1 MVSEKYSDNDYFIKA
16 RIYKKFGVLEQMKI
30 IKVVAA
36 ILQKEDKILIAR
48 KKEGKPLEGY
58 FEFPGGKIEK
68 GETTEESLIR
78 ELMEEMNIK
87 IAVKE
92 YIGESIYD
100 YGNDKV
106 ISLLGY
112 TAEIIDW
119 EIKLSDH
126 DRYEWVTLEQINNYK
141 IAPAD
146 IPLIDKLK

>member
-1 MVSEKYSDNDYFIKA
+1 
-16 RIYKKFGVLEQMKI
+16 MKI

-48 KKEGKPLEGY
+48 KKQGKPLAGY
-58 FEFPGGKIEK
+58 FEFPGGKIEE
-68 GETTEESLIR
+68 GETPEESLIR

-92 YIGESIYD
+92 YIGESVYD
-100 YGNDKV
+100 YGNNKV

-112 TAEIIDW
+112 TAEIIDG

-146 IPLIDKLK
+146 IPLIYKLK

>member
-1 MVSEKYSDNDYFIKA
+1 
-16 RIYKKFGVLEQMKI
+16 MKI

-48 KKEGKPLEGY
+48 KKQGKPLAGY
-58 FEFPGGKIEK
+58 FEFPGGKIEE
-68 GETTEESLIR
+68 GETPEESLIR

-112 TAEIIDW
+112 TAEIIDG

-126 DRYEWVTLEQINNYK
+126 DIYEWVTLEQINNYK

-146 IPLIDKLK
+146 IPLIDKLR

>member
-1 MVSEKYSDNDYFIKA
+1 
-16 RIYKKFGVLEQMKI
+16 MKI

-48 KKEGKPLEGY
+48 KKEGKPLAGY

-68 GETTEESLIR
+68 GETPEESLAR

-87 IAVKE
+87 IDVKE
-92 YIGESIYD
+92 YVGESIYD
-100 YGNDKV
+100 YGNGKV

-112 TAEIIDW
+112 ISEIIDG

-126 DRYEWVTLEQINNYK
+126 DRYEWVTLEEINNYK

-146 IPLIDKLK
+146 IPLIEKLK

>member
-1 MVSEKYSDNDYFIKA
+1 MYLLHQSNLIIKA

-48 KKEGKPLEGY
+48 KKQGKPLAGY
-58 FEFPGGKIEK
+58 FEFPGGKIEE
-68 GETTEESLIR
+68 GETPEESLIR

-112 TAEIIDW
+112 TAEIIDG

-146 IPLIDKLK
+146 IPLINKLK

>member
-1 MVSEKYSDNDYFIKA
+1 
-16 RIYKKFGVLEQMKI
+16 MKI

-48 KKEGKPLEGY
+48 KKEGKPLAGY

-68 GETTEESLIR
+68 GETPEESLAR

-87 IAVKE
+87 IDVKE
-92 YIGESIYD
+92 YVGESIYD
-100 YGNDKV
+100 YGNGIV

-112 TAEIIDW
+112 ISEIIDG

-126 DRYEWVTLEQINNYK
+126 DRYEWVTLEEINNYK

-146 IPLIDKLK
+146 IPLIDKLR

>member
-1 MVSEKYSDNDYFIKA
+1 
-16 RIYKKFGVLEQMKI
+16 MKI
-30 IKVVAA
+30 IKVEAA
-36 ILQKEDKILIAR
+36 ILQNEDKILIAS
-48 KKEGKPLEGY
+48 KKQGKPLAGY
-58 FEFPGGKIEK
+58 FVFPGGKIEE
-68 GETTEESLIR
+68 GETPEESLIR

-112 TAEIIDW
+112 TAEIIDG

-126 DRYEWVTLEQINNYK
+126 DKYEWGTLEQINNYK

-146 IPLIDKLK
+146 IPLINKLK

>member
-1 MVSEKYSDNDYFIKA
+1 
-16 RIYKKFGVLEQMKI
+16 MKI

-48 KKEGKPLEGY
+48 KKQGKPLAGY
-58 FEFPGGKIEK
+58 FEFPGGKVEE
-68 GETTEESLIR
+68 GETPEESLIR

-112 TAEIIDW
+112 TAEIIDG

-146 IPLIDKLK
+146 IPLINKLK

>member
-1 MVSEKYSDNDYFIKA
+1 
-16 RIYKKFGVLEQMKI
+16 MKI

-48 KKEGKPLEGY
+48 KKQGKPLAGY
-58 FEFPGGKIEK
+58 FEFPGGKIEE
-68 GETTEESLIR
+68 GETPEESLIR

-92 YIGESIYD
+92 YIGESVYD
-100 YGNDKV
+100 YGNNKV

-112 TAEIIDW
+112 TAEIIDG

-146 IPLIDKLK
+146 IPLIYKLKWNYFGIIIHNVV

>member
-1 MVSEKYSDNDYFIKA
+1 
-16 RIYKKFGVLEQMKI
+16 MKI

-48 KKEGKPLEGY
+48 KKQGKPLAGY
-58 FEFPGGKIEK
+58 FEFPGGKIEE
-68 GETTEESLIR
+68 GETPEESLIR

-112 TAEIIDW
+112 TAEIIDG

-146 IPLIDKLK
+146 IPLMYKLK

>member
-1 MVSEKYSDNDYFIKA
+1 
-16 RIYKKFGVLEQMKI
+16 MKI

-48 KKEGKPLEGY
+48 KKEGKPLAGY

-68 GETTEESLIR
+68 GETPEESLAR

-87 IAVKE
+87 IDVKE
-92 YIGESIYD
+92 YVGESIYD
-100 YGNDKV
+100 YGNGKV

-112 TAEIIDW
+112 ISEIIDG

-126 DRYEWVTLEQINNYK
+126 DRYEWVTLEEINNYK
-141 IAPAD
+141 IAPAENYF
-146 IPLIDKLK
+146 

>member
-1 MVSEKYSDNDYFIKA
+1 
-16 RIYKKFGVLEQMKI
+16 MKI

-48 KKEGKPLEGY
+48 KKQGKPLAGY
-58 FEFPGGKIEK
+58 FEFPGGKIEE
-68 GETTEESLIR
+68 GETPEESLIR

-112 TAEIIDW
+112 TAEIIDG

-126 DRYEWVTLEQINNYK
+126 DIYEWVTLEQINNYK

>member
-1 MVSEKYSDNDYFIKA
+1 M
-16 RIYKKFGVLEQMKI
+16 LEQMQI

-48 KKEGKPLEGY
+48 KKQGKPLAGY
-58 FEFPGGKIEK
+58 FEFPGGKIEE
-68 GETTEESLIR
+68 GETPEESLIR

-112 TAEIIDW
+112 TAEIIDG

-126 DRYEWVTLEQINNYK
+126 DIYEWVTLEQINNYK

-146 IPLIDKLK
+146 IPLINKLK

>member
-1 MVSEKYSDNDYFIKA
+1 
-16 RIYKKFGVLEQMKI
+16 MKI

-48 KKEGKPLEGY
+48 KKQGKPLAGY
-58 FEFPGGKIEK
+58 FEFPGGKIEE
-68 GETTEESLIR
+68 GETPEESLIR

-112 TAEIIDW
+112 TAEIIDG

-126 DRYEWVTLEQINNYK
+126 DRYDWVTLEQINNYK

>member
-1 MVSEKYSDNDYFIKA
+1 
-16 RIYKKFGVLEQMKI
+16 MKI

-48 KKEGKPLEGY
+48 KKQGKPLAGY
-58 FEFPGGKIEK
+58 FEFPGGKIEE
-68 GETTEESLIR
+68 GETPEESLIR

-112 TAEIIDW
+112 TAEIIDG

-126 DRYEWVTLEQINNYK
+126 DIYEWVTLEQINNYK

-146 IPLIDKLK
+146 IPLLNKLKWNYFGIIIHNVV

>member
-1 MVSEKYSDNDYFIKA
+1 
-16 RIYKKFGVLEQMKI
+16 MKI

-48 KKEGKPLEGY
+48 KKQGKPLAGY
-58 FEFPGGKIEK
+58 FEFPGGKIEE
-68 GETTEESLIR
+68 GETPEESLIR

-92 YIGESIYD
+92 YIGESVYD
-100 YGNDKV
+100 YGNNKV

-112 TAEIIDW
+112 TAEIIDG

-126 DRYEWVTLEQINNYK
+126 DIYEWGTLEQINNYK

-146 IPLIDKLK
+146 IPLINKLKWNYFGIIIHNVV